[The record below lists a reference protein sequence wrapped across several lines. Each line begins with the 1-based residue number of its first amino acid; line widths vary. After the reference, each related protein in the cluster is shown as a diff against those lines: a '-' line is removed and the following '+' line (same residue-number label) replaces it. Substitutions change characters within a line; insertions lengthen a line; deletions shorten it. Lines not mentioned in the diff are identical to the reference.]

1 MATRKEKLLWK
12 KEAIESFE
20 QVKSFLITNGGK
32 QITTKIMH
40 EVLEIEEFPSESEAI
55 HPVEEEK
62 LLKALFYVHANAVD
76 SIVNTVIRMI
86 NDGVLEPNG
95 DKAKEVA
102 DKLRADNKEDFNI
115 EEDQDDED

>member
-20 QVKSFLITNGGK
+20 QAKSFLITNGGK

-102 DKLRADNKEDFNI
+102 DKLRADNEEDFNL
-115 EEDQDDED
+115 EEDQDDEE